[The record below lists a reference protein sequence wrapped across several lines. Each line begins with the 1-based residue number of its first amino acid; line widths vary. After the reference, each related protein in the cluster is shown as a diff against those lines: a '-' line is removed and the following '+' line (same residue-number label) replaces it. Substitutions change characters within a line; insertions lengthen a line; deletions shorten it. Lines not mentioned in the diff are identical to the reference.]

1 MNDQDDN
8 VRKAA
13 AKVAAALRGQ
23 ALRPFEGLLM
33 TLIVSES
40 FSHALT
46 QLLFTLQNAPDRI
59 DNLVIQ
65 CTRRFLDV
73 HESDIS
79 NIATAAA
86 REARDIGQLI
96 LRAYAQAA
104 NGASRAR
111 VLDLIDQLLLAGAFD
126 FAQNVNEAE
135 R

>member
-1 MNDQDDN
+1 
-8 VRKAA
+8 
-13 AKVAAALRGQ
+13 
-23 ALRPFEGLLM
+23 M

-79 NIATAAA
+79 NIATALCV
-86 REARDIGQLI
+86 RIR
-96 LRAYAQAA
+96 
-104 NGASRAR
+104 
-111 VLDLIDQLLLAGAFD
+111 
-126 FAQNVNEAE
+126 
-135 R
+135 